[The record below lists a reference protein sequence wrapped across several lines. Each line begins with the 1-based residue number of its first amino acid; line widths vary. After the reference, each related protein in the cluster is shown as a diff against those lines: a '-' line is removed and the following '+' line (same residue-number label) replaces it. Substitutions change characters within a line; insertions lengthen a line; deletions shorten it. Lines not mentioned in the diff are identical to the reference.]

1 VRYIIDDNFLT
12 FWFRFIYKYT
22 HIIEIGGFKKLRE
35 IIDRDYDTFSGKMLE
50 RYFRSKIIEEKN
62 VTRIGGYWDRKGRT
76 EIDLIAVNE
85 IEKRT
90 EIIEVKRNATNINL
104 PKLREKGVFFRSVT
118 SELKDYKIS
127 YKGLSLKDM

>member
-1 VRYIIDDNFLT
+1 MERNYSLISKTTPIYSKVETKNVRYIINDNFLT

-22 HIIEIGGFKKLRE
+22 HIIEIGGFKELRE
-35 IIDRDYDTFSGKMLE
+35 IINRDYDTFSGKMLE

-85 IEKRT
+85 IEK
-90 EIIEVKRNATNINL
+90 KGQ
-104 PKLREKGVFFRSVT
+104 KL
-118 SELKDYKIS
+118 LN
-127 YKGLSLKDM
+127 